1 MATEIKVP
9 PLGESITEATV
20 SRWLKRPGEAVAL
33 DEPVAELETD
43 KVTLEVPA
51 PAAGT
56 LAEILAEEGANVP
69 VGAILGTIADRAA
82 VAPHPSPLPASEER
96 EGPAKQEGEGPSALE
111 RSGPAVRKLIEETG
125 LDAAKI
131 APTGPGGRITKADLI
146 TARAPAPLA
155 VHEER
160 EVRVRMSRLRRRIAE
175 RLKAA
180 QNTAAMLTTF
190 NEIDMSRTM
199 SLREQHRDAFE
210 KKHGVRLGFMSIFV
224 KAAIVALKEL
234 PAVNAEIDGDDI
246 VYKNHYDIG
255 VAVGTEQGLV
265 VPVVCDADRDPDV
278 VMVFVDDVVAVDFGV
293 DRRELLQCGD
303 RRFNENRH
311 KAEPH
316 PVLRLERLAVPLAQ
330 RDRLAHVDFVERGQH
345 RGGVLCRLQPLGDPA
360 SQPAHAHPHFTF
372 ACDRRRGWGWCRLR
386 RCTRRDYIRLRE
398 PSAGSGRRN
407 PLRVEGCLFDQLADR
422 GPRAFQRPLPLTVPL
437 RGPLPLP
444 TGAGRGA
451 FLLPLS
457 ARGVR
462 GYCRPVGD
470 STEEGAD
477 RDVGA
482 LRGQDF
488 RERSRGGC
496 GNLER
501 HLVGF
506 ELGDRLVHGDRLA
519 RLLKPFRNGRFG
531 DRLTEARHLY
541 LGRHRASGR
550 QGIRDELALFL
561 DVAFVKAGGR

>member
-33 DEPVAELETD
+33 DEPVADLETD

-69 VGAILGTIADRAA
+69 VGAILGTIADGAS

-111 RSGPAVRKLIEETG
+111 RSGPAVRKLIEEAG
-125 LDAAKI
+125 LDAATI

-160 EVRVRMSRLRRRIAE
+160 EMRVRMTRLRRRIAE

-199 SLREQHRDAFE
+199 ALREQHRDAFE

-265 VPVVCDADRDPDV
+265 VPVVRDADQKSFAEIEKTISEYGRKARDGKLTI
-278 VMVFVDDVVAVDFGV
+278 DDLSGGTFTISNGGIYGSLMSTPILNPPQSGILGMHKIERRPVAVGDEVEIRPMMYVALSYDHRIV
-293 DRRELLQCGD
+293 DGRE
-303 RRFNENRH
+303 
-311 KAEPH
+311 
-316 PVLRLERLAVPLAQ
+316 AVTFLV
-330 RDRLAHVDFVERGQH
+330 RVKECVE
-345 RGGVLCRLQPLGDPA
+345 DP
-360 SQPAHAHPHFTF
+360 S
-372 ACDRRRGWGWCRLR
+372 R
-386 RCTRRDYIRLRE
+386 I
-398 PSAGSGRRN
+398 
-407 PLRVEGCLFDQLADR
+407 LF
-422 GPRAFQRPLPLTVPL
+422 
-437 RGPLPLP
+437 
-444 TGAGRGA
+444 
-451 FLLPLS
+451 
-457 ARGVR
+457 
-462 GYCRPVGD
+462 
-470 STEEGAD
+470 EM
-477 RDVGA
+477 
-482 LRGQDF
+482 
-488 RERSRGGC
+488 
-496 GNLER
+496 
-501 HLVGF
+501 
-506 ELGDRLVHGDRLA
+506 
-519 RLLKPFRNGRFG
+519 
-531 DRLTEARHLY
+531 
-541 LGRHRASGR
+541 
-550 QGIRDELALFL
+550 
-561 DVAFVKAGGR
+561 